1 VLPMQ
6 VQFKFYAPSMNKH
19 NNINTM
25 CTLLS
30 AITITTIHSNNNS
43 LNHPSNS
50 LWKLRNLK

>member
-1 VLPMQ
+1 MQ